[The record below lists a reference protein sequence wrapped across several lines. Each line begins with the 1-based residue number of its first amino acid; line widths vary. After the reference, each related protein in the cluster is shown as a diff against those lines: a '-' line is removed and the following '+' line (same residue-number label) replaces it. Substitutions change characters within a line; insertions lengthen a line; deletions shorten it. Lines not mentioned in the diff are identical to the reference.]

1 VPNAWHRFLAG
12 LHLLTDL
19 TRTAPQTVFCTGV
32 LIGSTPPFRS
42 QKKFYEQE
50 AREKHEVRE
59 TQEEEK
65 RVLEKRLE
73 ETTK

>member
-1 VPNAWHRFLAG
+1 VQL
-12 LHLLTDL
+12 
-19 TRTAPQTVFCTGV
+19 V

-65 RVLEKRLE
+65 RGLEKRLE
-73 ETTK
+73 ETTKREREGSGEEAFPFCFVKVYSKRGYN